1 MKTINTIKNIET
13 LNTNT
18 IINNP
23 INEHAIQANKPALDD
38 KQEQEQLIL

>member
-1 MKTINTIKNIET
+1 MKTINTIKNIKT
-13 LNTNT
+13 TNT
-18 IINNP
+18 TINHP